1 MLLYTEAQL
10 EKAWR
15 IDCKARSS
23 CDKAWIK
30 PEEFRPIYEKL
41 IELYMRTNHPD
52 SEIFNTEIP
61 EYLIDSVNDLIEATL
76 TLDI

>member
-41 IELYMRTNHPD
+41 IELYMRTNH
-52 SEIFNTEIP
+52 SESGVFNTEIP
-61 EYLIDSVNDLIEATL
+61 EYVITSVNELIESTL